1 MAIIL
6 AFMVEAIIGFLSL
19 AIVNSIKNEE
29 KP

>member
-6 AFMVEAIIGFLSL
+6 AFMVGAIIGFLSL
-19 AIVNSIKNEE
+19 AIVNSIKNEK